1 MIWACMFH
9 NFKPWFLKIY
19 PIAPST
25 IYYILESTSILFR
38 CSIPVGLDTPKK
50 MHFGMLE
57 NWWYE
62 SVCPG
67 ISETRF
73 GSSRPRPR
81 LKRSESQWRDRD
93 RDWKGLSLNDETE
106 TETEKV
112 WVSMTRPR
120 PRLKGSESQSRDR
133 DRDHKNIETKTKVVE
148 TIKDETSKF
157 GSRLI
162 SEYWSKPRLIETEK
176 FYGCWDWDFTESL
189 ADLWEHTCW
198 NGFYFA

>member
-1 MIWACMFH
+1 MS
-9 NFKPWFLKIY
+9 N
-19 PIAPST
+19 T
-25 IYYILESTSILFR
+25 
-38 CSIPVGLDTPKK
+38 
-50 MHFGMLE
+50 
-57 NWWYE
+57 
-62 SVCPG
+62 G

-162 SEYWSKPRLIETEK
+162 SENLSRPRLIETEQ
-176 FYGCWDWDFTESL
+176 FCRCRDRDSSRLGNFIDVETETYRDWEILRLSRPRLIETGQKMSRPRLYRESRWSLLGTEYPTTTLQYHKLLLKSQ
-189 ADLWEHTCW
+189 
-198 NGFYFA
+198 FRI